1 MYTNDL
7 KMPLLDIPQGRG
19 AAEPS
24 NYQLRSNEGHLQG
37 EDSAS
42 ALIIKAMD
50 FLADNAEEQLKY
62 CSKSKP
68 ERCAWLRAYLRG
80 QYVDAFYDE

>member
-1 MYTNDL
+1 
-7 KMPLLDIPQGRG
+7 MPLLDIPQGRG

-42 ALIIKAMD
+42 AMHVRSSVDHQGNGLPGGQHRGATQVLQD
-50 FLADNAEEQLKY
+50 EQAGEVCLA
-62 CSKSKP
+62 
-68 ERCAWLRAYLRG
+68 
-80 QYVDAFYDE
+80 